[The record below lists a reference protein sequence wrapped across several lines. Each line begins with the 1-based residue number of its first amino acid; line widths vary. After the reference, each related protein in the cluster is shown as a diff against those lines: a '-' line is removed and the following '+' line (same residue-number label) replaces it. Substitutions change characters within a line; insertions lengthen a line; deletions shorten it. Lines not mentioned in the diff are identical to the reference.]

1 MRERLDQGVA
11 NGEWWEMFPNFS
23 LIHLTFSLHRQRVS
37 DQDKRHSLFESVWLM
52 DESCEEEVK
61 RLWETS
67 SASVLNRLQF
77 VRNGFNNLRR

>member
-1 MRERLDQGVA
+1 MSKVYLVERKHYYLLHAREIG
-11 NGEWWEMFPNFS
+11 P
-23 LIHLTFSLHRQRVS
+23 RQRVS